1 MKHRK
6 LALIGSVILAA
17 AMVTGAFAGE
27 AETLKIGLVCPIS
40 GNSAIAGKYITHG
53 VDTAQAELGG
63 KVTAKDGTEYNLEF
77 IPYSTRENY
86 LKYTIDSYCN
96 RLFCI
101 NYMPKTKT
109 KVYNIRTKNTAF

>member
-63 KVTAKDGTEYNLEF
+63 KVLRRMEQNIILSLSIWTTRHRK
-77 IPYSTRENY
+77 IKQSTSSR
-86 LKYTIDSYCN
+86 S
-96 RLFCI
+96 
-101 NYMPKTKT
+101 
-109 KVYNIRTKNTAF
+109 